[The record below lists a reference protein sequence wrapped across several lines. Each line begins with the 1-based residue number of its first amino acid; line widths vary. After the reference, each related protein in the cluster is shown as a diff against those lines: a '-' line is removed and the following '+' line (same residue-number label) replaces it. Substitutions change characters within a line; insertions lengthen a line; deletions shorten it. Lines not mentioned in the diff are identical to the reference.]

1 MASINWTYDNAAMR
15 EDLLD
20 ILRNVTPTDTQLL
33 SGLGTSSASQIRH
46 ETVVKTLNAVKDNAQ
61 IEGADATY
69 IGLTNPS
76 RQANYTQIFKQGYK
90 VSNTERAVNS
100 AGFNDRFALEAAD
113 GMRMLK
119 ADMEYAFMRG
129 SLVSGNGS
137 AARKLQ
143 GIKNSLSLITSM
155 SGVSLSEVLL
165 NDLFQWTWTNGVEV
179 NAVYAPMYIKRKIAA
194 FTGAATNKNISVED
208 KRLVNSVDV
217 YQADAA
223 KMVKLFAHRYV
234 TVAADTNY
242 DIVGINEDYF
252 KVAYLRKPAAEIIPP
267 IGDSTQGQI
276 TAEATLQS
284 EHYFA
289 GFYSTKNL

>member
-33 SGLGTSSASQIRH
+33 SGLGTASASQIRH

-61 IEGADATY
+61 VEGADATY
-69 IGLTNPS
+69 IGLTNPT

-143 GIKNSLSLITSM
+143 GIKNSLSLVTSM
-155 SGVSLSEVLL
+155 SGISLTEKLL

-194 FTGAATNKNISVED
+194 YTGAATQKNVNVDD

-234 TVAADTNY
+234 TVASDTNY
-242 DIVGINEDYF
+242 DIVGINEETYC
-252 KVAYLRKPAAEIIPP
+252 
-267 IGDSTQGQI
+267 
-276 TAEATLQS
+276 
-284 EHYFA
+284 
-289 GFYSTKNL
+289 